1 MLAVSEHHRH
11 PRLAVGFELAI
22 GQAQRVEQV
31 EIEGVA
37 LGHPIQTDQEHMA
50 APFAADSTGA
60 GLIHG
65 AVLGVGKACQ
75 TGGLHGKG

>member
-1 MLAVSEHHRH
+1 MSEHHRH
-11 PRLAVGFELAI
+11 PRFAVGLEFAI

-37 LGHPIQTDQEHMA
+37 LGHPIQTDQEHMTM
-50 APFAADSTGA
+50 PFAADSTGA